1 MDRLDFLKDGQM
13 SPNRE
18 VGFLHA
24 CRGLSPIGSPE
35 MVDRRGDFVLVE
47 LREPLH
53 ERWG

>member
-13 SPNRE
+13 SPNLE

-24 CRGLSPIGSPE
+24 SRGLSPIGSPA